1 MLRLYGSDDLFP
13 DNPRD
18 ARRPFETVN
27 YVDLPRRLHPLRPVA
42 YNENR
47 NWPNGHGND

>member
-18 ARRPFETVN
+18 ARRPYQSVN
-27 YVDLPRRLHPLRPVA
+27 YVDCHDGFTLYDLVA
-42 YNENR
+42 YNERHN
-47 NWPNGHGND
+47 